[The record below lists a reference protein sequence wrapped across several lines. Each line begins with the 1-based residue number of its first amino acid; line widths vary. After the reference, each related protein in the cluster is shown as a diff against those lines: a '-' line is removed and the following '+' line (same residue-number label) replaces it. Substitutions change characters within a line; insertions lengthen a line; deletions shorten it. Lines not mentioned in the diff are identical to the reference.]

1 MGAQNAATTQSES
14 QRRDIYL
21 PRSRYYVDEDT
32 VTFRQ
37 QIQADRPKPTVR
49 NRESFVGFLYKS
61 DRFTKTDSGQTG
73 KHHTKTTVS
82 AGGRGAA
89 ARITASD

>member
-1 MGAQNAATTQSES
+1 
-14 QRRDIYL
+14 
-21 PRSRYYVDEDT
+21 VDEDT

-37 QIQADRPKPTVR
+37 QIQADRPKPTVI
-49 NRESFVGFLYKS
+49 NRYCFVGFLYKS
-61 DRFTKTDSGQTG
+61 YLFTKTDSGQTA
-73 KHHTKTTVS
+73 KHHKNTTVS